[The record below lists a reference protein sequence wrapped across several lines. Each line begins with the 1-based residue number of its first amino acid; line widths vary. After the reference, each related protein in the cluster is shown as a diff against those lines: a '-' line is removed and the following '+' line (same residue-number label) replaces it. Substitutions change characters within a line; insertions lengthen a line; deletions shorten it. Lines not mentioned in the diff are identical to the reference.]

1 MVSRNRNGSVLFA
14 AFIILSGVLPAPVA
28 NAQEARR
35 HGDMIP
41 MLEEVVVTARKREET
56 VFDAPLSVS
65 ALGAGQIEARKLRG
79 LTDLAV
85 SMPNVALDEVGT
97 LRGISNFSI
106 RGLGVNSSIPSIDPT
121 VGVFVDGVYLGTNA
135 GSAFDMFNLESIQV
149 LRGPQG
155 ILFGRNVTGGAI
167 LVNTRKPGDEFE
179 ARMRAALDGGGDGGL
194 NKYLMG
200 SVSGPVSDSL
210 SIGFT
215 AYYNDDDGWFENKL
229 TGNDFG
235 ALEQVMFR
243 PVLVW
248 TPTDTVELAI
258 RYEYRET
265 EGDGSASQAH
275 TNGLGID
282 GRPAN
287 FDRDSHDFSIDGEG
301 FLDGETHFV
310 SAELNLKAGENGVIT
325 NIFGYR
331 SSESDGLS
339 DIDAQPVSLFHGSG
353 TTDAEQ
359 VSNELRYNGV
369 FAGRFNLTAGV
380 FYFNN
385 DIVYHERR
393 NLLGLLTPD
402 GSPALLQDG
411 GGEYEVETIGVFA
424 AVDYDLNDSLT
435 FSAGLRYTSEEKEA
449 AIASLIRNINSPCN
463 VLEGTCPFDF
473 TDEEEWDSW
482 SPKVGMTWHVSDAA
496 RIYAHWTRGFRS
508 GGYNLRNTAIDT
520 VNLGPGP
527 FDEETVDNYEIGFK
541 LSFAQG
547 YLNGALFFNDIEDM
561 QREVNLADPISGVVQ
576 VIKNTADAEI
586 LGIELD
592 SALNLAEDFQ
602 ATASVGWLD
611 ADYKSVKFDLNSDG
625 MINDRDKDLDP
636 PRAAKWTWSL
646 GLRHHLQLGDLGS
659 INSRVSYSYRDKSYF
674 TDNNLGYIMSQ
685 KILDAGL
692 DFHMG
697 NSRWVFSIYGKNLL
711 DEVKHGGDSPLPS
724 RLGPVPLGGAYGP
737 LAKGRV
743 IGGEVTFTFGS

>member
-1 MVSRNRNGSVLFA
+1 MISRHCNISVLFT
-14 AFIILSGVLPAPVA
+14 AFIFLAGAFPSPVA
-28 NAQEARR
+28 NAQEAP
-35 HGDMIP
+35 HHSDMIP
-41 MLEEVVVTARKREET
+41 MFEEVVVTARKREET
-56 VFDAPLSVS
+56 IFDAPLSVS

-121 VGVFVDGVYLGTNA
+121 VGIFVDGVYLGTNS
-135 GSAFDMFNLESIQV
+135 GSAFDMFDLESIQV

-167 LVNTRKPGDEFE
+167 LVNTRQPGDEFE
-179 ARMRAALDGGGDGGL
+179 ARLRTALDGGGDGGL

-200 SVSGPVSDSL
+200 SMSGPVSDSF
-210 SIGFT
+210 SVGVT

-229 TGNDFG
+229 NGNDFG

-248 TPTDTVELAI
+248 TPGDGVELVI

-265 EGDGSASQAH
+265 EGDGSPSQAH

-282 GRPAN
+282 GSPAN
-287 FDRDSHDFSIDGEG
+287 FDRDSHDFSIDEEG

-325 NIFGYR
+325 NIFGYQ

-339 DIDAQPVSLFHGSG
+339 DIDAQPINLFHGTGS
-353 TTDAEQ
+353 TDAEQ

-369 FAGRFNLTAGV
+369 FAGRVNLTAGV

-424 AVDYDLNDSLT
+424 AVDYDLNDLLT

-449 AIASLIRNINSPCN
+449 AIASLIRNVNSPCN
-463 VLEGTCPFDF
+463 VLEGTCVFDF
-473 TDEEEWDSW
+473 IDDEKWDSW

-496 RIYAHWTRGFRS
+496 LIYAHWTRGFRS

-520 VNLGPGP
+520 VNFGPGP

-541 LSFAQG
+541 YSFRQG
-547 YLNGALFFNDIEDM
+547 YLSGALFFNDIEDM
-561 QREVNLADPISGVVQ
+561 QREVNLPDPVSGVVQ
-576 VIKNTADAEI
+576 VVKNTADAEI

-592 SALNLAEDFQ
+592 GALNLAENLQ
-602 ATASVGWLD
+602 ATGSVGWLD
-611 ADYKSVKFDLNSDG
+611 PEYKKVRFDLNGDG
-625 MINDRDKDLDP
+625 MIDGRDKDLDP
-636 PRAAKWTWSL
+636 PRAADWTWSL
-646 GLRHHLQLGDLGS
+646 GLRHRLQAGDLGYVAT
-659 INSRVSYSYRDKSYF
+659 RVSYSYRDKSFF
-674 TDNNLGYIMSQ
+674 TDNNLGYILSQ

-692 DFHMG
+692 DFHLG
-697 NSRWVFSIYGKNLL
+697 NGHWVFSIYGKNLL
-711 DEVKHGGDSPLPS
+711 NEVKHGGDTQLPS
-724 RLGPVPLGGAYGP
+724 RLGPIPLGGAYGP

-743 IGGEVTFTFGS
+743 MGGEVTFTF

>member
-1 MVSRNRNGSVLFA
+1 MISRNCNISVLFT
-14 AFIILSGVLPAPVA
+14 AFIFLSGAFAAPVA
-28 NAQEARR
+28 NAQEAP
-35 HGDMIP
+35 HYSDMVP

-56 VFDAPLSVS
+56 VLDTPLSVT
-65 ALGAGQIEARKLRG
+65 ALGAGQIEERKLRG

-97 LRGISNFSI
+97 ARGISNFSI

-121 VGVFVDGVYLGTNA
+121 VGIFVDGVYLGTNSDA
-135 GSAFDMFNLESIQV
+135 AFDLFDLESIQV

-179 ARMRAALDGGGDGGL
+179 ARVRAALDGGGDGGL
-194 NKYLMG
+194 NKYLTG
-200 SVSGPVSDSL
+200 SIGGPVSDSL
-210 SIGFT
+210 RVGVA

-229 TGNDFG
+229 TGADFG

-243 PVLVW
+243 PVVVFTPGENLELV
-248 TPTDTVELAI
+248 L
-258 RYEYRET
+258 RYQYFEN

-275 TNGLGID
+275 TNGLGIN
-282 GRPAN
+282 GSPAN
-287 FDRDSHDFSIDGEG
+287 FDRDSHDFSIDEEG
-301 FLDGETHFV
+301 LLDVKSHFV
-310 SAELNLKAGENGVIT
+310 SAELNLNIGENGVIT

-331 SSESDGLS
+331 NNDTEFLS
-339 DIDAQPVSLFHGSG
+339 DIDGQPISLFHGSG
-353 TTDAEQ
+353 STEAEQ
-359 VSNELRYNGV
+359 VSNELRYHGV
-369 FAGRFNLTAGV
+369 FADRVNLTAGV
-380 FYFNN
+380 YYFNN
-385 DIVYHERR
+385 DITYHERR

-435 FSAGLRYTSEEKEA
+435 FSAGLRYTSEEKDA

-463 VLEGTCPFDF
+463 VLDGTCPFDF
-473 TDEEEWDSW
+473 TDSEDWSSW
-482 SPKVGMTWHVSDAA
+482 SPKAGMTWHVSERA
-496 RIYAHWTRGFRS
+496 RLYAHWTRGFRS

-527 FDEETVDNYEIGFK
+527 FDEETVDNYEAGFK

-592 SALNLAEDFQ
+592 GAFNLTQDLQ
-602 ATASVGWLD
+602 ATGSLGWLD
-611 ADYKSVKFDLNSDG
+611 PEYKSVRFDLNSDG
-625 MINDRDKDLDP
+625 MINDRDKDLDL
-636 PRAAKWTWSL
+636 PRAAEWTWSL
-646 GLRHHLQLGDLGS
+646 GLRHRLQVGDLGH
-659 INSRVSYSYRDKSYF
+659 VSTRLRYSYRDESSF
-674 TDNNLGYIMSQ
+674 TDNNLGYILSQ

-692 DFHMG
+692 DFHTG
-697 NSRWVFSIYGKNLL
+697 NGHWTFSIYGKNLL
-711 DEVKHGGDSPLPS
+711 DEVKHGGDTQLPS
-724 RLGPVPLGGAYGP
+724 RLGPIPLGGAYGP

-743 IGGEVTFTFGS
+743 IGGEVTFTF

>member
-1 MVSRNRNGSVLFA
+1 MFRQNANLSALFTTLVL
-14 AFIILSGVLPAPVA
+14 LSGAFPAPAA
-28 NAQEARR
+28 NAQDAGRR
-35 HGDMIP
+35 SDMLP
-41 MLEEVVVTARKREET
+41 LLEEVVVTARKREET
-56 VFDAPLSVS
+56 VFDSPLSVS
-65 ALGAGQIEARKLRG
+65 ALGAGQIEERKLRG

-97 LRGISNFSI
+97 ARGISNFSI

-121 VGVFVDGVYLGTNA
+121 VGIFVDGVYLGSNS
-135 GSAFDMFNLESIQV
+135 GSAFDTFDLDSIQV

-167 LVNTRKPGDEFE
+167 LVNTRKPGNEFE
-179 ARMRAALDGGGDGGL
+179 ARLRAALDGGGDGGL

-200 SVSGPVSDSL
+200 SVGGPVSDNL
-210 SIGFT
+210 SVGFT
-215 AYYNDDDGWFENKL
+215 AYYNDDDGWFENQL
-229 TGNDFG
+229 NGDDFG

-243 PVLVW
+243 PVVVLRAGDRIELVVRYQYSE
-248 TPTDTVELAI
+248 TD
-258 RYEYRET
+258 
-265 EGDGSASQAH
+265 GDGSASQAH
-275 TNGLGID
+275 TNGLGIP
-282 GRPAN
+282 GTPAN

-301 FLDGETHFV
+301 FQDSETHFV
-310 SAELNLKAGENGVIT
+310 SAELNLDVGDNGRIT

-331 SSESDGLS
+331 SYESELLS
-339 DIDAQPVSLFHGSG
+339 DIDAQPVSLFHGGASQ
-353 TTDAEQ
+353 DIEQ
-359 VSNELRYNGV
+359 VSNELRYNGL
-369 FAGRFNLTAGV
+369 FAERFNVTAGV
-380 FYFNN
+380 YYFNN
-385 DIVYHERR
+385 DVVYHERR

-449 AIASLIRNINSPCN
+449 DIASLIRNINSPCN
-463 VLEGTCPFDF
+463 VLDGTCPFDF

-482 SPKVGMTWHVSDAA
+482 SPKVGITWHVSNRA

-527 FDEETVDNYEIGFK
+527 FDEETVDNYELGFK

-592 SALNLAEDFQ
+592 GVFNLAQDLQ
-602 ATASVGWLD
+602 ATGSLGWLD
-611 ADYKSVKFDLNSDG
+611 PEYRKVGFDLNSDG
-625 MINDRDKDLDP
+625 MINDRDKDLDL
-636 PRAAKWTWSL
+636 PRAAEWTWSL
-646 GLRHHLQLGDLGS
+646 GLRHRLQVGDLG
-659 INSRVSYSYRDKSYF
+659 NVNTRVSYSYRDESSF
-674 TDNNLGYIMSQ
+674 TDNNLGYILSQ

-697 NSRWVFSIYGKNLL
+697 NGHWVFSIYGKNLL
-711 DEVKHGGDSPLPS
+711 NEVKHGGDTQLPS
-724 RLGPVPLGGAYGP
+724 RLGPIPLGGAYGP

-743 IGGEVTFTFGS
+743 IGGEVTFTY